1 MPSGAICGRI
11 NDSLRERK
19 DHALEASQNS
29 DQEASAESAGHAQEG
44 ADDFGLSLS
53 VFSLYRN
60 RLYSKGGF

>member
-1 MPSGAICGRI
+1 
-11 NDSLRERK
+11 LRERK